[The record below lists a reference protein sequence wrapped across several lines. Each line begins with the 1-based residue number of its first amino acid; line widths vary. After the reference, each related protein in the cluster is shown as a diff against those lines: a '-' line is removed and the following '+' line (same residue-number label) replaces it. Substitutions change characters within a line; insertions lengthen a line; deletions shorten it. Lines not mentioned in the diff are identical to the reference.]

1 MKPIAASG
9 WVNHSSNASPAF
21 ASSSRCPPSSPTA
34 QFHELTARATGS
46 LITVTYVKPPGLYPS
61 SCTLAL

>member
-1 MKPIAASG
+1 MKPS
-9 WVNHSSNASPAF
+9 H
-21 ASSSRCPPSSPTA
+21 ASSDVTHSRKSIPEFTSSCRRPPSSPTA

-46 LITVTYVKPPGLYPS
+46 RITVTYVKPPGLYPS